1 MENLKQRW
9 NLKSNWQVLTII
21 LVFAITGSTAALIS
35 KPILQELGISKEAFP
50 IFLYFLLYF
59 VILFPIYQ
67 VLLVSIGYIFGQ
79 FQFFWNIEKKVLRAL
94 KLGFI
99 IQLFEKKKGAK

>member
-1 MENLKQRW
+1 MKNLKQRW
-9 NLKSNWQVLTII
+9 NLKSNWQVMTII
-21 LVFAITGSTAALIS
+21 LIFAITGSTAALIS
-35 KPILQELGISKEAFP
+35 KPILQQLGITKDAFP
-50 IFLYFLLYF
+50 VFLYFLLYF
-59 VILFPIYQ
+59 VILFPVYQ
-67 VLLVSIGYIFGQ
+67 VLLVSIGYLFGQ

>member
-1 MENLKQRW
+1 
-9 NLKSNWQVLTII
+9 VL
-21 LVFAITGSTAALIS
+21 LIS
-35 KPILQELGISKEAFP
+35 IG
-50 IFLYFLLYF
+50 FL
-59 VILFPIYQ
+59 
-67 VLLVSIGYIFGQ
+67 FGQ